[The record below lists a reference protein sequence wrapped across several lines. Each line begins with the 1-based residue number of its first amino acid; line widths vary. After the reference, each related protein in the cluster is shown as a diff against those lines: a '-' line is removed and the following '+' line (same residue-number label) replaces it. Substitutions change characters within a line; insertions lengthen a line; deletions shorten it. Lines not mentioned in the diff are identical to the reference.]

1 MEIANLTKE
10 QKEQQMEMYNF
21 LVFLNR
27 YSNQYILKGGTAL
40 MFAYGLNRFSE
51 DIDLDSTNKEKI
63 KELVEKYSKIYKT
76 PINIKKETDT
86 VFRVMLKY
94 NEKKDPLKVEVSFRK
109 TFIPEDSYKKISG
122 MMVYNI
128 DHLANMKAMAYL
140 DRNRL
145 RDLFDVTFIVNK
157 YYEQLSSLARSG
169 LISAFQ
175 HKGLEHFDYITS
187 QQSDPLIDP
196 KVLEDS
202 FLKAYDKLGLFMDK
216 YEPEQDLDLEPAP
229 KKSTSKK
236 NINIETSSK
245 KSICDS

>member
-1 MEIANLTKE
+1 MDVPNLTKE
-10 QKEQQMEMYNF
+10 QNEQKMAMWHF

-27 YSNQYILKGGTAL
+27 HSSQYVLKGGTAL

-51 DIDLDSTNKEKI
+51 DIDLDSTNKTRI
-63 KELVEKYSKIYKT
+63 KELVESYSKYYKT
-76 PINIKKETDT
+76 PINIKKDTDT

-109 TFIPEDSYKKISG
+109 TYIPEDSYKKING
-122 MMVYNI
+122 ITVYNI

-196 KVLEDS
+196 KVLENS
-202 FLKAYDKLGLFMDK
+202 FLNAYDKLGLFVDK
-216 YEPEQDLDLEPAP
+216 YEPEQDLSVGAFP
-229 KKSTSKK
+229 KGKTTNTKSVNTTSK
-236 NINIETSSK
+236 ISL
-245 KSICDS
+245 CDS